1 MYHGGPVLTPADLIG
16 DATLP
21 RPTSWTAMSRLVY
34 LSFVNSFL
42 QVMESPGSITSRNM
56 VQTPEDNNSLTKISI
71 QRIQSFETKTRLEP
85 GEAICRTNSLSSKC
99 SININE
105 LVRGASGTFD
115 DDVHI
120 FHKENG
126 EKIDETGSFPSRTS
140 SNESIRGATFPSDK
154 SSDNA
159 TSQENSDSSS
169 WSKTQI
175 EPSLP
180 ICLKFEDVKYKVP
193 AKNMKSS
200 GSKKYILHGITGSVH
215 PGEVL
220 ALMGPSGGGKTTLLN
235 LLSGRVKFNSG
246 TITYNDQPYTRSL
259 IGFVMQDDVAFP
271 HLTVKET
278 LTYAALLHLPST
290 LTLKQKKGRAMDVI
304 NELGLERCQNTMIGG
319 AFVRGISGGERK
331 RVCIGT
337 EILFN
342 PSLLFLDEPTSGLDS
357 TTALWIVQMLQDIA
371 KSGKTLVT
379 TIHQPSSRLF
389 STFDKLILLGE
400 GSSLYFGKAS
410 EAMLYFSSIGCSPLI
425 AMNPAEF
432 LIDLANGNINDKSV
446 PLELEDMTSPGEDRG
461 PSAVLVHEYLV
472 EAYAAKIARP
482 EKTKAQKPVITEGEP
497 EMQGGCNSVEWG
509 ATWWEQ
515 FSILSRRGLKERRHH
530 NFSYTR
536 VIQVLTTAIIT
547 GLLWWHSDASSP
559 QNLKD
564 QGGLLFFISV
574 FWGFF
579 PLFTSIFI
587 FPQERAMLVKERS
600 VGMYKLSA

>member
-1 MYHGGPVLTPADLIG
+1 MK
-16 DATLP
+16 
-21 RPTSWTAMSRLVY
+21 
-34 LSFVNSFL
+34 
-42 QVMESPGSITSRNM
+42 SPSSITSRNM
-56 VQTPEDNNSLTKISI
+56 VQRLEDNNSMTEISI
-71 QRIQSFETKTRLEP
+71 QGIQSFETKTRLES
-85 GEAICRTNSLSSKC
+85 GEAIRRTKSLSSKC
-99 SININE
+99 LININE
-105 LVRGASGTFD
+105 LVRGASATFD
-115 DDVHI
+115 
-120 FHKENG
+120 
-126 EKIDETGSFPSRTS
+126 DETGSFPSRTS
-140 SNESIRGATFPSDK
+140 SNESIPGAIFPSDK

-200 GSKKYILHGITGSVH
+200 GSEKYILHGITGLVH

-259 IGFVMQDDVAFP
+259 KCRIGFVMQDDVAFP

-371 KSGKTLVT
+371 KSGKTVVT

-389 STFDKLILLGE
+389 SMFDKIILLGK

-432 LIDLANGNINDKSV
+432 LIDLANGNINDISV

-472 EAYAAKIARP
+472 EAYAAKVARP
-482 EKTKAQKPVITEGEP
+482 EKTKAQKPVITEDEP
-497 EMQGGCNSVEWG
+497 EMQRGCNSVEWG

-530 NFSYTR
+530 YFSYTR

-564 QGGLLFFISV
+564 QASFSSLI
-574 FWGFF
+574 
-579 PLFTSIFI
+579 
-587 FPQERAMLVKERS
+587 
-600 VGMYKLSA
+600 